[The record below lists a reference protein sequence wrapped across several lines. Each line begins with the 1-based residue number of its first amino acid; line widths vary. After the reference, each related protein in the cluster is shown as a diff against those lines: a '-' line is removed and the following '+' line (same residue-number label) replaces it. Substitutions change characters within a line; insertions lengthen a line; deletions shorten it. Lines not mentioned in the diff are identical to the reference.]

1 MATYTELHTLIGS
14 SGTLKSRILVA
25 IAIKA
30 HGYVTAQSPT
40 AEQIAWAKQAL
51 ASPQSYVDAV
61 LIGVLAANNTATV
74 AQINAVLDPQLQTA
88 VDAIVTQ
95 VLAK

>member
-14 SGTLKSRILVA
+14 SGTLRSRMLVA

-40 AEQIAWAKQAL
+40 AEQVAWAKQAIGKPEAYL
-51 ASPQSYVDAV
+51 DAV
-61 LIGVLAANNTATV
+61 LIGVLAANKDATV
-74 AQINAVLDPQLQTA
+74 AQINAVTDAQIQTA
-88 VDAIVTQ
+88 VDSIVTNL
-95 VLAK
+95 LAK